1 MQKIQRAHTMINR
14 QTAITSSIQRVGK
27 ATLFA
32 CVIAATLV
40 GCGGGDADPAA
51 PSAPAAP
58 TAPVTQLTFNGGVVL
73 TLDNASTQ
81 SLTFAT
87 TQPTTAQ
94 TTVTTSSSSSAVLPL
109 VTRADNGQYTL
120 RLQVVGSH
128 QGTVNIS
135 ITIGAESY
143 KLSVAVDSVLRI
155 SDTAA
160 LGGVFGSAPRTF
172 TLSQLLASF
181 GERANVVS
189 LEPASPNI
197 VSQADPN
204 KILGTVTKHPTTGEF
219 TFTPRATGEAGVVS
233 FLVSGLPKAESAQT
247 AQAVSGAP
255 TTGKTVTFT
264 VNKITA
270 PTTSLS
276 VSTSTANVLS
286 QDFRSTITQ
295 FTCLDAEG
303 KNCIPT
309 LSGAN
314 QDLFEIFGSTVV
326 VKSTLPTGTYQLTLQ
341 SGDKTAVVVI
351 TVITQDTAPTP
362 GPTQGGRCD
371 GLTGE
376 ALEGC
381 LAS

>member
-1 MQKIQRAHTMINR
+1 MQKIQRAHTMTHR
-14 QTAITSSIQRVGK
+14 QTATTSPFQRVGK
-27 ATLFA
+27 ATLVA
-32 CVIAATLV
+32 CFIAATLV
-40 GCGGGDADPAA
+40 GCGGGDADPATPSA
-51 PSAPAAP
+51 PSTPVTPAAP
-58 TAPVTQLTFNGGVVL
+58 TTPTAPATQLTFNGGAVL
-73 TLDNASTQ
+73 TLDNASTL

-87 TQPTTAQ
+87 AQPTTAQ

-128 QGTVNIS
+128 QGTVNIN

-143 KLSVAVDSVLRI
+143 TLSVAVDSVLRI

-189 LEPASPNI
+189 LEPTSPNI

-219 TFTPRATGEAGVVS
+219 TFTPSATGEAGVVS

-247 AQAVSGAP
+247 AQAVSGAS

-276 VSTSTANVLS
+276 VSTATANVLS

-295 FTCLDAEG
+295 FT
-303 KNCIPT
+303 
-309 LSGAN
+309 
-314 QDLFEIFGSTVV
+314 
-326 VKSTLPTGTYQLTLQ
+326 
-341 SGDKTAVVVI
+341 
-351 TVITQDTAPTP
+351 
-362 GPTQGGRCD
+362 
-371 GLTGE
+371 
-376 ALEGC
+376 
-381 LAS
+381 